1 MSRRVPEAALAV
13 GVLLSLTFVAFVGL
27 VQGAGALSGTAP
39 LATLAVAVA
48 VLYPFAVWSVYHS
61 GDPTWALP
69 PDAVAGA
76 AGAVGLLALGVGA
89 LRGAP
94 LLGVSVALLTALPPL
109 AYWVT
114 ADETRRVPPRPLLA
128 GAGAVALGVVL
139 LGVAVEGPLVA
150 AVDAL
155 AVFLPAVAYHVRA
168 DGRALAPA
176 PTLGLGLASVAVVGA
191 LAVALGTSTYA
202 TLASA
207 TTVGM
212 GAVLAAYVT
221 ALRQR

>member
-13 GVLLSLTFVAFVGL
+13 GVLLSLSFVAFVVL
-27 VQGAGALSGTAP
+27 VQGAAALSGTAP

-61 GDPTWALP
+61 EDPTWALP

-76 AGAVGLLALGVGA
+76 AGVTALLALAVGT
-89 LRGAP
+89 LRSAP
-94 LLGVSVALLTALPPL
+94 LLGVSVAVLTVLPPV

-114 ADETRRVPPRPLLA
+114 AEETRRVPPRPVLA
-128 GAGAVALGVVL
+128 GAGVAALGIVL

-168 DGRALAPA
+168 DGRRLAPV
-176 PTLGLGLASVAVVGA
+176 PTLGLGLAGVAAVAGV
-191 LAVALGTSTYA
+191 AVALGASTYA
-202 TLASA
+202 TLASV
-207 TTVGM
+207 TTVGL

-221 ALRQR
+221 ALR

>member
-13 GVLLSLTFVAFVGL
+13 GVLLSLSFVAFVGL

-61 GDPTWALP
+61 DDPTWALP
-69 PDAVAGA
+69 PDAVAAA
-76 AGAVGLLALGVGA
+76 AGAVALLALAVGA
-89 LRGAP
+89 LRGAA

-150 AVDAL
+150 ALDAL
-155 AVFLPAVAYHVRA
+155 ALFLPAVAYHVRA

-176 PTLGLGLASVAVVGA
+176 PTLGFGLAGVAAVAAV
-191 LAVALGTSTYA
+191 AVALGASTYA

-207 TTVGM
+207 TTVGI

-221 ALRQR
+221 ALR